1 MVRRHCIEHFMKQIF
16 TALFLISIGFFI
28 VSSMN
33 SCANIVPPGG
43 GPRDSLPPRLVTSI
57 PKDSAL
63 NVSTQKITLTFDEY
77 VEVKDVQEQLIVS
90 PIPKNQPVID
100 YKLRNVT
107 IKLRDSLEP
116 NTTYSLNFGNSIKDV
131 NESNAAKNFVYVFS
145 TGNKLDN
152 NSFSGKVILAE
163 TGKIDSTMIVVLHK
177 NLSDT
182 AIIKNSPRYYAKLK
196 GDGSFMFNNLPNGK
210 FNVFAITNN
219 YYKRYEDSTSLF
231 AFLDSS
237 VEINSSSKL
246 VILNAFEESKKKAP
260 APTASQQPKAGT
272 AAQDKRLRYTA
283 NLEGG
288 RQDLLNKVLRLDFNK
303 KLTKFD
309 SSKIILTDT
318 SFKPI
323 TGYTVSLDTGKTK
336 VSITSN
342 WKQDMQL
349 RLLIQKDAMTDSA
362 GTTLTKADTIKFSTK
377 KEAEYGSVKL
387 RFNNLDT
394 TKNPVLQIVRGNDI
408 VESIPLK
415 QREFYRKLFVPGEY
429 ELRILFDTNKNGI
442 WDAGN
447 YNQKKQPEIVKQ
459 LDKKLALRA
468 NWDNENDINMP
479 NP

>member
-1 MVRRHCIEHFMKQIF
+1 MKQIL
-16 TALFLISIGFFI
+16 TALFFISIGFFI

-43 GPRDSLPPRLVTSI
+43 GPRDSLPPRLVAAL
-57 PKDSAL
+57 PKDSAV
-63 NVSTQKITLTFDEY
+63 NVTTQKIILTFDEY
-77 VEVKDVQEQLIVS
+77 VEVKDLQEQLIVS
-90 PIPKNQPVID
+90 PIPKNQPIID

-116 NTTYSLNFGNSIKDV
+116 NTTYSLNFGSAIKDV

-163 TGKIDSTMIVVLHK
+163 TGKVDSTMIVVLHK
-177 NLSDT
+177 NLNDT
-182 AIIKNSPRYYAKLK
+182 AVIKNSPRYYTKLK
-196 GDGSFMFNNLPNGK
+196 GDGSFNFNNLPNGK

-237 VEINSSSKL
+237 IEINSISKS
-246 VILNAFEESKKKAP
+246 VVLNAFEESKRKAAAP
-260 APTASQQPKAGT
+260 AASQQNKAGST
-272 AAQDKRLRYTA
+272 PQDKRLRYTA
-283 NLEGG
+283 SLEGG
-288 RQDLLNKVLRLDFNK
+288 RQDLLNNTLKLEFNR
-303 KLTKFD
+303 KLAIFD

-318 SFKPI
+318 FFKPV
-323 TGYTVSLDTGKTK
+323 TGYTVSLDTNKTR
-336 VSITSN
+336 VIIISN

-349 RLLIQKDAMTDSA
+349 RLLVQKDAMADSA
-362 GTTLTKADTIKFSTK
+362 GTTLAKADTIKFSTK

-394 TKNPVLQIVRGNDI
+394 SKNPVLQIVKGNEI
-408 VESIPLK
+408 VESIPIR

-429 ELRILFDTNKNGI
+429 ELRILFDRNKNGI
-442 WDAGN
+442 WDTGN
-447 YNQKKQPEIVKQ
+447 YKQKIQPEIVKQ
-459 LDKKLALRA
+459 LDKKLALKA